1 MFKHSALA
9 LAVAVMIF
17 SAASITRAQDA
28 APAKPDTQT
37 KQETSPA
44 KPDKASGDT
53 KNDTKND
60 TKDDAKQEPPSTS
73 VAPASVEITP
83 ATIDAHVGEKIK
95 FTAAAKDAAGNPI
108 DEKPSVW
115 FAAPFDV
122 AGADD
127 SGEVTFHA
135 PGVVTVGAVIAGKT
149 GYATVNVANSKIT
162 SLEIEPPTFPVV
174 AGGAEQLS
182 AIARTASG
190 DPRGDAAIKW
200 TSEKP
205 SIATVDAAGLVTGL
219 TPGSVTIKAT
229 SEGASGSVTFQVVRD
244 AVHKLTVK
252 PASAEARTGDVVHFS
267 AAALDNGG
275 SHLKDPPVRWS
286 LTGSGN
292 GGGASVYPDG
302 AFVAEKAG
310 TYVVVASSGQHS
322 AAASVVV
329 RPRNVARELD
339 VVSHTPMPDLQMSE
353 EWIIGHHAYLA
364 TIADKVFV
372 YDIADPANPKLLDT
386 LKVDARIINDIS
398 TTPDEKIGVFTREG
412 ASNRKNGIVFLDT
425 SDAAHLKV
433 LSEYTATV
441 TGGVHSAYIDG
452 HYVYITDDATGS
464 LRVIDFQDV
473 KHPKEVA
480 RWEAQN
486 PTAVSMET
494 KHGTVTSGRYLHD
507 LQVKDG
513 LAYLAY
519 WRDGLIIL
527 DVGNGMAG
535 GSPENPKLVS
545 QYHFN
550 HYELYGDGWL
560 AGTHSV
566 FRYKNYL
573 FVGDEVFPAIFE
585 LDDRDRIPVRA
596 ICHVMDVSDLKHPR
610 EVAQYEVPEG
620 GSHNF
625 WAAND
630 MLYEGYYSGGARILD
645 ISGELRGDLYRQGR
659 EIARFWTGDAK
670 GFRPNLPFVWG
681 GQPCSVTCDSP
692 LLNSL
697 IYFNDIHSGLWITKL
712 GDPKF
717 EGSASSPAVR
727 KGERTIH

>member
-1 MFKHSALA
+1 MFKHSALV

-17 SAASITRAQDA
+17 SVGTIVWSQDA
-28 APAKPDTQT
+28 AAAKKDAPAAKPD
-37 KQETSPA
+37 A
-44 KPDKASGDT
+44 AADA
-53 KNDTKND
+53 
-60 TKDDAKQEPPSTS
+60 AKQEPPSTS
-73 VAPASVEITP
+73 VAPASVEISP
-83 ATIDAHVGEKIK
+83 KALDAHVGEKVK
-95 FTAAAKDAAGNPI
+95 FSAVAKDASGNLI

-122 AGADD
+122 AGSDEA
-127 SGEVTFHA
+127 GEVTFHA
-135 PGVVTVGAVIAGKT
+135 PGVVTVGAVIAGKA
-149 GYATVNVANSKIT
+149 GYATVNVVDSKVT
-162 SLEIEPPTFPVV
+162 GVEIEPPAYPSVV
-174 AGGAEQLS
+174 VGGAEKLT
-182 AIARTASG
+182 AIARTAG
-190 DPRGDAAIKW
+190 GNPRTDVAIHW

-205 SIATVDAAGLVTGL
+205 ALATVDTAGLVTGL
-219 TPGSVTIKAT
+219 GAGSVTIKAT
-229 SEGASGSVTFQVVRD
+229 SEGVSGTVTLHVVRD
-244 AVHKLTVK
+244 ATRKLTVQ
-252 PASAEARTGDVVHFS
+252 PTSTDARTGDVVHFTATAFDS
-267 AAALDNGG
+267 SGN
-275 SHLKDPPVRWS
+275 HMNPPVRWS
-286 LTGSGN
+286 ITGA
-292 GGGASVYPDG
+292 GASVYPDG

-310 TYVVVASSGQHS
+310 TYVVSASSGQHS
-322 AAASVVV
+322 ATASVVV
-329 RPRNVARELD
+329 RPRNVERDME

-364 TIADKVFV
+364 TITDKLFV
-372 YDIADPANPKLLDT
+372 YDIADPASPKLLDT
-386 LKVDARIINDIS
+386 LKVDARLINDIS

-452 HYVYITDDATGS
+452 HYVYLTDDASGS
-464 LRVIDFQDV
+464 MRVIDFQDV

-486 PTAVSMET
+486 PTFVTMDT

-596 ICHVMDVSDLKHPR
+596 ICHVMDISDIKHPK

-630 MLYEGYYSGGARILD
+630 MLYEGYYSGGARVLD

-659 EIARFWTGDAK
+659 EIARFWTGDSK
-670 GFRPNLPFVWG
+670 GFRPNLPFTWG

-697 IYFNDIHSGLWITKL
+697 MYFNDIHSGLWITKL
-712 GDPKF
+712 GEPKF
-717 EGSASSPAVR
+717 EGSTSSPGVR
-727 KGERTIH
+727 KGEHTIH

>member
-1 MFKHSALA
+1 MFKHSAVG
-9 LAVAVMIF
+9 LAVAVVIL
-17 SAASITRAQDA
+17 SARVGVWSQNSAPATQEA
-28 APAKPDTQT
+28 APT
-37 KQETSPA
+37 
-44 KPDKASGDT
+44 
-53 KNDTKND
+53 
-60 TKDDAKQEPPSTS
+60 TS

-83 ATIDAHVGEKIK
+83 NTLDVHVGEKVK
-95 FTAAAKDAAGNPI
+95 FSAAAKDAAGNLI
-108 DEKPSVW
+108 DEKPSTW

-135 PGVVTVGAVIAGKT
+135 PGVVTVGAVIAGKA
-149 GYATVNVANSKIT
+149 GYATVNVGNPKIA
-162 SLEIEPPTFPVV
+162 SLEIVKPEYPIAV
-174 AGGAEQLS
+174 GGAEKITV
-182 AIARTASG
+182 IARSAEG
-190 DPRGDAAIKW
+190 NPRTDAVIKW
-200 TSEKP
+200 TSDKP
-205 SIATVDAAGLVTGL
+205 SVASVDVAGLVTGL
-219 TPGSVTIKAT
+219 APGSVTIKAA
-229 SEGASGSVTFQVVRD
+229 SEGASNTVTLQVVRD
-244 AVHKLTVK
+244 AVHKMTVK
-252 PASAEARTGDVVHFS
+252 PGSSEARTGDVVRFS
-267 AAALDNGG
+267 VTALDGGG
-275 SHLKDPPVRWS
+275 SILKNPSVRWS
-286 LTGSGN
+286 LSSNGN
-292 GGGASVYPDG
+292 GAAIYPDG

-310 TYVVVASSGQHS
+310 TYVVMASSGQHS
-322 AAASVVV
+322 AVASVVV
-329 RPRNVARELD
+329 RPRNVEREVD
-339 VVSHTPMPDLQMSE
+339 VVAHVPMPDLQMSE
-353 EWIIGHHAYLA
+353 EWIIGHHAYLS
-364 TIADKVFV
+364 TIADKLFV

-386 LKVDARIINDIS
+386 LKVDARLINDVS

-425 SDAAHLKV
+425 SDPSHLKV
-433 LSEYTATV
+433 LSEYTTTV
-441 TGGVHSAYIDG
+441 SGGVHSAYVDG
-452 HYVYITDDATGS
+452 HDVYLTDDATGS
-464 LRVIDFQDV
+464 LRVIDFQDP

-480 RWEAQN
+480 RWQTEN
-486 PTAVSMET
+486 PTVVTFNTKMGSM
-494 KHGTVTSGRYLHD
+494 TSGRYLHD

-519 WRDGLIIL
+519 WRDGLVIL
-527 DVGNGMAG
+527 DVGNGMSG

-573 FVGDEVFPAIFE
+573 FVGDEVFPAIFDIE
-585 LDDRDRIPVRA
+585 GKDRIPVRA

-630 MLYEGYYSGGARILD
+630 MLFEGYYSGGARVLD

-659 EIARFWTGDAK
+659 EIARFWTGDAT
-670 GFRPNLPFVWG
+670 GFRPNLPFTWG
-681 GQPCSVTCDSP
+681 GQPCSVICDSP

-697 IYFNDIHSGLWITKL
+697 IYFNDINSGLWITKL
-712 GDPKF
+712 GEPKF
-717 EGSASSPAVR
+717 EGSTSAPAVR

>member
-1 MFKHSALA
+1 MFKQSVLM
-9 LAVAVMIF
+9 LAVLVTILSEGGIAR
-17 SAASITRAQDA
+17 SQDA
-28 APAKPDTQT
+28 TPVKPDATAAKQEANPT
-37 KQETSPA
+37 KQETA
-44 KPDKASGDT
+44 PDAS
-53 KNDTKND
+53 
-60 TKDDAKQEPPSTS
+60 KQEPSSTS
-73 VAPASVEITP
+73 VAPATVEITP
-83 ATIDAHVGEKIK
+83 GTIDAHVGEKIK
-95 FTAAAKDAAGNPI
+95 FSATAKDAAGKAI
-108 DEKPSVW
+108 EEKPSVW
-115 FAAPFDV
+115 FAAPFDL
-122 AGADD
+122 AGADE

-149 GYATVNVANSKIT
+149 GYATVNVGTSKIA
-162 SLEIEPPTFPVV
+162 SLEIEPPAYPVV
-174 AGGAEQLS
+174 VVGGAEKLT
-182 AIARTASG
+182 AVARTQNG
-190 DPRGDAAIKW
+190 NPRSDAVIKW
-200 TSEKP
+200 SSEKP
-205 SIATVDAAGLVTGL
+205 SIASVDAAGLVTGL
-219 TPGSVTIKAT
+219 APGRVIIKAT
-229 SEGASGSVTFQVVRD
+229 SEATNTTVTLQVVRD
-244 AVHKLTVK
+244 AAHKLTVQ
-252 PASAEARTGDVVHFS
+252 PATTDARTGDVVHF
-267 AAALDNGG
+267 AAIALDGAGG
-275 SHLKDPPVRWS
+275 HLKNPAVRWS
-286 LTGSGN
+286 ISGE
-292 GGGASVYPDG
+292 GASVYPDG

-310 TYVVVASSGQHS
+310 TYVVMASSGQHS

-329 RPRNVARELD
+329 RPRNVERDVE
-339 VVSHTPMPDLQMSE
+339 VVSHVPMPDLQMSE
-353 EWIIGHHAYLA
+353 EWIIGHHAYLS
-364 TIADKVFV
+364 TVADKVFV

-464 LRVIDFQDV
+464 LRIIDFQDA

-486 PTAVSMET
+486 PTVVSINT
-494 KHGTVTSGRYLHD
+494 QHGSMTSGRYLHD

-519 WRDGLIIL
+519 WRDGLVIL

-535 GSPENPKLVS
+535 GRPENPKLVS

-585 LDDRDRIPVRA
+585 LEDRDRIPVRA
-596 ICHVMDVSDLKHPR
+596 ICHVMDISDIKHPR

-630 MLYEGYYSGGARILD
+630 MLFEGYYSGGARVLD

-659 EIARFWTGDAK
+659 EIARFWTGDTK
-670 GFRPNLPFVWG
+670 GFRPNLPFTWG

-712 GDPKF
+712 GETKF
-717 EGSASSPAVR
+717 EGSTSSPAVR
-727 KGERTIH
+727 KSERTIH

>member
-1 MFKHSALA
+1 MFKRRALI
-9 LAVAVMIF
+9 LAVAVMIL
-17 SAASITRAQDA
+17 SARGVWSQDVA
-28 APAKPDTQT
+28 ADA
-37 KQETSPA
+37 
-44 KPDKASGDT
+44 
-53 KNDTKND
+53 
-60 TKDDAKQEPPSTS
+60 AKQEAPPSTS
-73 VAPASVEITP
+73 VAPASVEISPNTL
-83 ATIDAHVGEKIK
+83 DAHVGEKIK
-95 FTAAAKDAAGNPI
+95 FSAAAKDAAGNPI

-115 FAAPFDV
+115 FAAPFDL
-122 AGADD
+122 AGADE

-149 GYATVNVANSKIT
+149 GYATVNVGNPKIA
-162 SLEIEPPTFPVV
+162 SLEIAPPANPIVS
-174 AGGAEQLS
+174 GGAEKL
-182 AIARTASG
+182 AVIARTSNG
-190 DPRGDAAIKW
+190 NPRTDAVIAW

-205 SIATVDAAGLVTGL
+205 AIASVDAAGLVTGL
-219 TPGSVTIKAT
+219 APGSVTVKAT
-229 SEGASGSVTFQVVRD
+229 SEGASGTVTFQVVRD
-244 AVHKLTVK
+244 AVRKLTVN

-267 AAALDNGG
+267 ATGLDGG
-275 SHLKDPPVRWS
+275 GGHLKDPPVRWS
-286 LTGSGN
+286 LSSGGS
-292 GGGASVYPDG
+292 AAVYPDG

-310 TYVVVASSGQHS
+310 TYVVMANSGQHS

-329 RPRNVARELD
+329 RPRNVEREVE
-339 VVSHTPMPDLQMSE
+339 VVAHVPMPDLQMSE

-364 TIADKVFV
+364 TVADKVFV

-425 SDAAHLKV
+425 SDASHLKV

-441 TGGVHSAYIDG
+441 SGGVHSAYIDG
-452 HYVYITDDATGS
+452 HYVYLTDDATGS
-464 LRVIDFQDV
+464 LRIIDFQDP

-486 PTAVSMET
+486 PTVVSINT
-494 KHGTVTSGRYLHD
+494 KHGSMTSGRYLHD

-596 ICHVMDVSDLKHPR
+596 ICHVMDVSDIKHPR

-630 MLYEGYYSGGARILD
+630 MLYEGYYSGGARVLD

-670 GFRPNLPFVWG
+670 GFRPNLPFTWG

-712 GDPKF
+712 GDAKF

>member
-1 MFKHSALA
+1 MFKQT
-9 LAVAVMIF
+9 AVRFVIAVMILCVGTIAW
-17 SAASITRAQDA
+17 SQDA
-28 APAKPDTQT
+28 
-37 KQETSPA
+37 
-44 KPDKASGDT
+44 
-53 KNDTKND
+53 
-60 TKDDAKQEPPSTS
+60 AKQEPASTS
-73 VAPASVEITP
+73 VAPASVEVTP
-83 ATIDAHVGEKIK
+83 NTIDAHVGEKVK
-95 FTAAAKDAAGNPI
+95 FSAVAKDAAGNTL

-115 FAAPFDV
+115 FAAPFDL

-127 SGEVTFHA
+127 AGEVTFHA
-135 PGVVTVGAVIAGKT
+135 PGVVTVGAVIAGKA
-149 GYATVNVANSKIT
+149 GYATVNVSDSKVT
-162 SLEIEPPTFPVV
+162 AVEIEPTAYPSVV
-174 AGGAEQLS
+174 VGGVEKLT
-182 AIARTASG
+182 AIARSSNG
-190 DPRGDAAIKW
+190 NPRTDVAVKW

-205 SIATVDAAGLVTGL
+205 SIASVDAAGLVTGL
-219 TPGSVTIKAT
+219 APGAVTIKAA
-229 SEGASGSVTFQVVRD
+229 SESVSTTVTLQVVRD

-267 AAALDNGG
+267 ATALDGGG
-275 SHLKDPPVRWS
+275 SHLKDTSVRWS
-286 LTGSGN
+286 LSSS
-292 GGGASVYPDG
+292 GGGAEVYPDG

-310 TYVVVASSGQHS
+310 TYVVMASSGQHS
-322 AAASVVV
+322 AAVSVVV
-329 RPRNVARELD
+329 RPRNVERDVD
-339 VVSHTPMPDLQMSE
+339 VVAHVPMPDLQMSE
-353 EWIIGHHAYLA
+353 EWIIGHHAYVS

-425 SDAAHLKV
+425 SDASHLKV

-452 HYVYITDDATGS
+452 HYVYLTDDATGS

-486 PTAVSMET
+486 PTVVSMET

-585 LDDRDRIPVRA
+585 IDDRDRIPVRA
-596 ICHVMDVSDLKHPR
+596 ICHVMDVSDLKHPK

-630 MLYEGYYSGGARILD
+630 MLYEGYYSGGARVLD

-670 GFRPNLPFVWG
+670 GFRPNLPFTWG

-697 IYFNDIHSGLWITKL
+697 MYFNDIHSGLWITKL

-717 EGSASSPAVR
+717 EGSTTSPAVR

>member
-1 MFKHSALA
+1 MFKQRAVIP
-9 LAVAVMIF
+9 AVAVTIF
-17 SAASITRAQDA
+17 CFRIAVWSQNA
-28 APAKPDTQT
+28 APAG
-37 KQETSPA
+37 QEATP
-44 KPDKASGDT
+44 T
-53 KNDTKND
+53 
-60 TKDDAKQEPPSTS
+60 TS

-83 ATIDAHVGEKIK
+83 NPLDVHVGEKVK
-95 FTAAAKDAAGNPI
+95 FSAAAKDAAGNAI
-108 DEKPSVW
+108 DAKPSVW
-115 FAAPFDV
+115 FAAPFDL
-122 AGADD
+122 AGADE

-149 GYATVNVANSKIT
+149 GYAKVNVGNPKIA
-162 SLEIEPPTFPVV
+162 SLEIAKPEYPLVV
-174 AGGAEQLS
+174 GGAEKITV
-182 AIARTASG
+182 IARSAEG
-190 DPRGDAAIKW
+190 NPRTDAVIKW
-200 TSEKP
+200 ASEKP
-205 SIATVDAAGLVTGL
+205 AIATVDAAGLVIGIA
-219 TPGSVTIKAT
+219 PGSVTIKAT
-229 SEGASGSVTFQVVRD
+229 SEGASNSVTLQVVRD

-267 AAALDNGG
+267 TAALEG
-275 SHLKDPPVRWS
+275 SGAQLKDSAVRWS
-286 LTGSGN
+286 LSSSGTG
-292 GGGASVYPDG
+292 AIVYPDG

-310 TYVVVASSGQHS
+310 TYVVIASSGQHS

-329 RPRNVARELD
+329 RPRNVEREVD
-339 VVSHTPMPDLQMSE
+339 VVAHVPMPDLQMSE
-353 EWIIGHHAYLA
+353 EWIIGHHAYLS
-364 TIADKVFV
+364 TIADKLFV
-372 YDIADPANPKLLDT
+372 YDISDPANPKLLDS
-386 LKVDARIINDIS
+386 LKVDARLINDIS

-425 SDAAHLKV
+425 SDASHLKV

-441 TGGVHSAYIDG
+441 SGGVHSAYIDG

-464 LRVIDFQDV
+464 LRVIDFQDPR
-473 KHPKEVA
+473 HPKEVA
-480 RWEAQN
+480 RWQTEN
-486 PTAVSMET
+486 PTVVSINTE
-494 KHGTVTSGRYLHD
+494 HGSFTSGRYLHD

-519 WRDGLIIL
+519 WRDGLVIL

-545 QYHFN
+545 QYRFN

-585 LDDRDRIPVRA
+585 LEDRDRIPVRA
-596 ICHVMDVSDLKHPR
+596 MCHVMDVSDIKHPR

-630 MLYEGYYSGGARILD
+630 MLYEGYYSGGARVLD

-659 EIARFWTGDAK
+659 EIARFWTGDGK
-670 GFRPNLPFVWG
+670 GYRPNLPFTWG
-681 GQPCSVTCDSP
+681 GQPCSVTCDTP

-697 IYFNDIHSGLWITKL
+697 MYFNDIHSGLWITKL
-712 GDPKF
+712 GAPKF
-717 EGSASSPAVR
+717 EGSASSPGVR

>member
-1 MFKHSALA
+1 MFKRRAWI
-9 LAVAVMIF
+9 LAVAVMIL
-17 SAASITRAQDA
+17 SARGVWSQDVA
-28 APAKPDTQT
+28 ADA
-37 KQETSPA
+37 
-44 KPDKASGDT
+44 
-53 KNDTKND
+53 
-60 TKDDAKQEPPSTS
+60 AKQEAPPSTS
-73 VAPASVEITP
+73 VAPASVEISPNTL
-83 ATIDAHVGEKIK
+83 DAHVGEKIK
-95 FTAAAKDAAGNPI
+95 FSAAAKDAAGNPI

-115 FAAPFDV
+115 FAAPFDL
-122 AGADD
+122 AGADE

-149 GYATVNVANSKIT
+149 GYATVNVGNPKIA
-162 SLEIEPPTFPVV
+162 SLEIAPPANPIV
-174 AGGAEQLS
+174 AGGAEKL
-182 AIARTASG
+182 AVIARTSNG
-190 DPRGDAAIKW
+190 NPRTDAVIAW

-205 SIATVDAAGLVTGL
+205 AIASVDAAGLVTGL
-219 TPGSVTIKAT
+219 APGSVTIKAT
-229 SEGASGSVTFQVVRD
+229 SEGASGTVTFQVVRD
-244 AVHKLTVK
+244 AVRKLTVN

-267 AAALDNGG
+267 ATGLDGG
-275 SHLKDPPVRWS
+275 GGHLKDPPVRWS
-286 LTGSGN
+286 LSSGGS
-292 GGGASVYPDG
+292 AAVYPDG

-310 TYVVVASSGQHS
+310 TYVVMASSGQHS

-329 RPRNVARELD
+329 RPRNVEREVE
-339 VVSHTPMPDLQMSE
+339 VVAHVPMPDLQMSE

-364 TIADKVFV
+364 TVADKVFV

-425 SDAAHLKV
+425 SDASHLKV

-441 TGGVHSAYIDG
+441 SGGVHSAYIDG
-452 HYVYITDDATGS
+452 HYVYLTDDATGS
-464 LRVIDFQDV
+464 LRIIDFQDP

-486 PTAVSMET
+486 PTVVSINT
-494 KHGTVTSGRYLHD
+494 KHGSMTSGRYLHD

-596 ICHVMDVSDLKHPR
+596 ICHVMDVSDIKHPR

-630 MLYEGYYSGGARILD
+630 MLYEGYYSGGARVLD

-670 GFRPNLPFVWG
+670 GFRPNLPFTWG

-712 GDPKF
+712 GDAKF

>member
-1 MFKHSALA
+1 MFKHSALVW
-9 LAVAVMIF
+9 AVAMMTL
-17 SAASITRAQDA
+17 SAGTIGWSQDA
-28 APAKPDTQT
+28 APAKPEADSA
-37 KQETSPA
+37 KQD
-44 KPDKASGDT
+44 KPS
-53 KNDTKND
+53 
-60 TKDDAKQEPPSTS
+60 DDAKQEPPSTS
-73 VAPASVEITP
+73 VAPASVEISPNTL
-83 ATIDAHVGEKIK
+83 DAHVGEKVK
-95 FTAAAKDAAGNPI
+95 FSAAAKDAAGNPI

-115 FAAPFDV
+115 FAAPFDL

-149 GYATVNVANSKIT
+149 GYASVNVANSKIS
-162 SLEIEPPTFPVV
+162 SLEIEPPAYPIV
-174 AGGAEQLS
+174 AGSAEKLTV
-182 AIARTASG
+182 IARTANG
-190 DPRGDAAIKW
+190 NPRSDAVITW

-205 SIATVDAAGLVTGL
+205 SIANVDAAGLVTGL
-219 TPGSVTIKAT
+219 VPGSVTIKAT
-229 SEGASGSVTFQVVRD
+229 SEGTSNTVSFQVVRD

-267 AAALDNGG
+267 AMALDAGA
-275 SHLKDPPVRWS
+275 SHLKGPPVRWS
-286 LTGSGN
+286 FSGSGSS
-292 GGGASVYPDG
+292 GGSGAAVYPDG
-302 AFVAEKAG
+302 GFVAEKAG
-310 TYVVVASSGQHS
+310 TYVVMASSGQHS

-329 RPRNVARELD
+329 RPRNVERD
-339 VVSHTPMPDLQMSE
+339 VEVVAHVPLPDLQMSE

-364 TIADKVFV
+364 TVADKVFV

-386 LKVDARIINDIS
+386 LKVDARLINDIS

-425 SDAAHLKV
+425 SDASHLKV

-441 TGGVHSAYIDG
+441 SGGVHSAYIDG

-464 LRVIDFQDV
+464 LRIIDFQDP

-486 PTAVSMET
+486 PTVVSINTM
-494 KHGTVTSGRYLHD
+494 HGSITSGRYLHD

-527 DVGNGMAG
+527 DVGNGVAG
-535 GSPENPKLVS
+535 GSPENPRLVS

-585 LDDRDRIPVRA
+585 LDNRDRIPVRA
-596 ICHVMDVSDLKHPR
+596 ICHVMDVSDIKHPR

-630 MLYEGYYSGGARILD
+630 MLYEGYYSGGARVLD

-670 GFRPNLPFVWG
+670 GFRPNLPFTWG

-697 IYFNDIHSGLWITKL
+697 IYFNDIHSGVWITKL
-712 GDPKF
+712 GEAKF
-717 EGSASSPAVR
+717 EGSTSSPPVR
-727 KGERTIH
+727 KSEQTIH

>member
-1 MFKHSALA
+1 MFKRRAWI
-9 LAVAVMIF
+9 LAVAVMIL
-17 SAASITRAQDA
+17 SARGVWSQDVA
-28 APAKPDTQT
+28 ADA
-37 KQETSPA
+37 
-44 KPDKASGDT
+44 
-53 KNDTKND
+53 
-60 TKDDAKQEPPSTS
+60 AKQEAPPSTS
-73 VAPASVEITP
+73 VAPASVEISPNTL
-83 ATIDAHVGEKIK
+83 DAHVGEKIK
-95 FTAAAKDAAGNPI
+95 FSAAAKDAAGNPI

-115 FAAPFDV
+115 FAAPFDL
-122 AGADD
+122 AGADE

-149 GYATVNVANSKIT
+149 GYATVNVGNPKIA
-162 SLEIEPPTFPVV
+162 SLEIAPPANPIV
-174 AGGAEQLS
+174 AGGAEKL
-182 AIARTASG
+182 AVIARTSNG
-190 DPRGDAAIKW
+190 NPRTDAVIAW

-205 SIATVDAAGLVTGL
+205 AIASVDAAGLVTGL
-219 TPGSVTIKAT
+219 APGSVTVKAT
-229 SEGASGSVTFQVVRD
+229 SEGASGTVTFQVVRD
-244 AVHKLTVK
+244 AVRKLTVN

-267 AAALDNGG
+267 ATGLDGG
-275 SHLKDPPVRWS
+275 GGHLKDPPVRWS
-286 LTGSGN
+286 LSSGGS
-292 GGGASVYPDG
+292 AAVYPDG

-310 TYVVVASSGQHS
+310 TYVVMANSGQHS

-329 RPRNVARELD
+329 RPRNVEREVE
-339 VVSHTPMPDLQMSE
+339 VVAHVPMPDLQMSE

-364 TIADKVFV
+364 TVADKVFV

-425 SDAAHLKV
+425 SDASHLKV

-441 TGGVHSAYIDG
+441 SGGVHSAYIDG
-452 HYVYITDDATGS
+452 HYVYLTDDATGS
-464 LRVIDFQDV
+464 LRIIDFQDP

-486 PTAVSMET
+486 PTVVSINT
-494 KHGTVTSGRYLHD
+494 KHGSMTSGRYLHD

-596 ICHVMDVSDLKHPR
+596 ICHVMDVSDIKHPR

-630 MLYEGYYSGGARILD
+630 MLYEGYYSGGARVLD

-670 GFRPNLPFVWG
+670 GFRPNLPFTWG

-712 GDPKF
+712 GDAKF

>member
-1 MFKHSALA
+1 MFKSRVLVV
-9 LAVAVMIF
+9 AVAGMITT
-17 SAASITRAQDA
+17 S
-28 APAKPDTQT
+28 APAAWSQDTAT
-37 KQETSPA
+37 KSQEST
-44 KPDKASGDT
+44 
-53 KNDTKND
+53 
-60 TKDDAKQEPPSTS
+60 PSTS
-73 VAPASVEITP
+73 VAPASVDITP
-83 ATIDAHVGEKIK
+83 GTLDVQVGQKVK
-95 FTAAAKDAAGNPI
+95 FSAAAKDAAGNSI
-108 DEKPSVW
+108 DEKPSAW
-115 FAAPFDV
+115 FAAPFDL
-122 AGADD
+122 AGADE

-135 PGVVTVGAVIAGKT
+135 PGVVTVGAVIAGKA

-162 SLEIEPPTFPVV
+162 SIEIEPLARPVV
-174 AGGAEQLS
+174 AGSGEKLTV
-182 AIARTASG
+182 IARISDG
-190 DPRGDAAIKW
+190 KPRTDAVVKW
-200 TSEKP
+200 TSDK
-205 SIATVDAAGLVTGL
+205 SAVAGVDAAGLVTGVA
-219 TPGSVTIKAT
+219 PGSATIKAT
-229 SEGASGSVTFQVVRD
+229 SDGVSGTVKVEVVRD
-244 AVHKLTVK
+244 AVRKLTVK
-252 PASAEARTGDVVHFS
+252 PASAEARTGDVVHFTAS
-267 AAALDNGG
+267 AVDTGG
-275 SHLKDPPVRWS
+275 ASMKDPPVRWS
-286 LTGSGN
+286 ISGD
-292 GGGASVYPDG
+292 GAAVYADG

-310 TYVVVASSGQHS
+310 TYVVTASSGQHS
-322 AAASVVV
+322 AAISVVV
-329 RPRNVARELD
+329 RPRNVERDLE
-339 VVSHTPMPDLQMSE
+339 VVAHVPMPDLQMSE

-364 TIADKVFV
+364 TVADKLFT
-372 YDIADPANPKLLDT
+372 YDISDPANPKLLDT
-386 LKVDARIINDIS
+386 LKVDARLINDIS

-464 LRVIDFQDV
+464 LRVIDFQDA
-473 KHPKEVA
+473 KHPREVA
-480 RWEAQN
+480 RWQTEN
-486 PTAVSMET
+486 PTVVTLNTEEGSM
-494 KHGTVTSGRYLHD
+494 TSGRYLHD

-535 GSPENPKLVS
+535 GSPGNPKLVS
-545 QYHFN
+545 QYRFN

-573 FVGDEVFPAIFE
+573 FVGDEVFPAIFH
-585 LDDRDRIPVRA
+585 LQDRDRIPVRA
-596 ICHVMDVSDLKHPR
+596 ICHVMDVSDIKHPR

-630 MLYEGYYSGGARILD
+630 MLYEGYYSGGARVLD

-659 EIARFWTGDAK
+659 EIARFWTGDSK
-670 GFRPNLPFVWG
+670 GFRPNLPFTWG

-697 IYFNDIHSGLWITKL
+697 MYFNDIHSGLWITKL
-712 GDPKF
+712 GEAKF
-717 EGSASSPAVR
+717 QGSTSAPAVR

>member
-1 MFKHSALA
+1 MFKNSALA
-9 LAVAVMIF
+9 LAVAVIIF
-17 SAASITRAQDA
+17 SAGNIGWSQDAAAKPDANAAKQAA
-28 APAKPDTQT
+28 APAKQEAASDAA
-37 KQETSPA
+37 KQET
-44 KPDKASGDT
+44 
-53 KNDTKND
+53 
-60 TKDDAKQEPPSTS
+60 PSTS
-73 VAPASVEITP
+73 VAPASVEVTP
-83 ATIDAHVGEKIK
+83 KTIDAHVGEKIK
-95 FTAAAKDAAGNPI
+95 FSAAAKDAAGNPI

-122 AGADD
+122 AGADEA
-127 SGEVTFHA
+127 GEVTFHA
-135 PGVVTVGAVIAGKT
+135 PGVVTVGAVIAGKA
-149 GYATVNVANSKIT
+149 GYATVNVTDSKVTAI
-162 SLEIEPPTFPVV
+162 EIEPPAYPSVV
-174 AGGAEQLS
+174 AGGAEKLTAISRS
-182 AIARTASG
+182 ANGNPRTDVAV
-190 DPRGDAAIKW
+190 KW

-205 SIATVDAAGLVTGL
+205 SIASVDAAGLVTGIA
-219 TPGSVTIKAT
+219 PGSVTIKAT
-229 SEGASGSVTFQVVRD
+229 AEGVSGTVTLQVVRD
-244 AVHKLTVK
+244 SVRKLTVK
-252 PASAEARTGDVVHFS
+252 PASAEARTGDVVHFNVTATD
-267 AAALDNGG
+267 AAGG
-275 SHLKDPPVRWS
+275 HLKEPPVRWS
-286 LTGSGN
+286 ISGSG
-292 GGGASVYPDG
+292 AAVYPDG

-310 TYVVVASSGQHS
+310 TYVVMASSGQHS

-329 RPRNVARELD
+329 RPRNVEREVD
-339 VVSHTPMPDLQMSE
+339 VVAHVPMPDLQMSE
-353 EWIIGHHAYLA
+353 EWIIGHHAYLG
-364 TIADKVFV
+364 TVADKVFV

-386 LKVDARIINDIS
+386 LKVDARLINDIS

-412 ASNRKNGIVFLDT
+412 ASSRKNGIVFLDT
-425 SDAAHLKV
+425 TDAAHLKV

-464 LRVIDFQDV
+464 LRIIDFQDV

-486 PTAVSMET
+486 PTVVSVET

-596 ICHVMDVSDLKHPR
+596 ICHVMDVSDVKHPR

-630 MLYEGYYSGGARILD
+630 MLYEGYYSGGARVLD

-670 GFRPNLPFVWG
+670 GFRPNLPFTWG

-697 IYFNDIHSGLWITKL
+697 MYFNDIHSGLWITKL
-712 GDPKF
+712 GEPKF
-717 EGSASSPAVR
+717 EGSTSSPAVR

>member
-1 MFKHSALA
+1 MFKQRAVVLA
-9 LAVAVMIF
+9 GAVMICC
-17 SAASITRAQDA
+17 SRTVAWSQNA
-28 APAKPDTQT
+28 APAG
-37 KQETSPA
+37 QE
-44 KPDKASGDT
+44 AST
-53 KNDTKND
+53 
-60 TKDDAKQEPPSTS
+60 TS

-83 ATIDAHVGEKIK
+83 NPLEVHVGEKVK
-95 FTAAAKDAAGNPI
+95 FSAAAKDAAGNAI
-108 DEKPSVW
+108 DAKPSVW
-115 FAAPFDV
+115 FAAPFDL
-122 AGADD
+122 AGADE

-149 GYATVNVANSKIT
+149 GYATVNVGNPKIAG
-162 SLEIEPPTFPVV
+162 LEIAKPEYPVV
-174 AGGAEQLS
+174 VGGAERLEV
-182 AIARTASG
+182 IARSADG
-190 DPRGDAAIKW
+190 NPRTDAALKW
-200 TSEKP
+200 TSEKS
-205 SIATVDAAGLVTGL
+205 SIASVDAAGLVIGIA
-219 TPGSVTIKAT
+219 PGTAMIKVT
-229 SEGASGSVTFQVVRD
+229 SEGASNSVTLQVVRD

-252 PASAEARTGDVVHFS
+252 PASAEARTGDVVHFT
-267 AAALDNGG
+267 AAALEG
-275 SHLKDPPVRWS
+275 SGAQLKDSPVRWS
-286 LTGSGN
+286 LSSSGA
-292 GGGASVYPDG
+292 GAMVYPDG

-310 TYVVVASSGQHS
+310 TYVVLASSGQHS

-329 RPRNVARELD
+329 RPRNVEREVD
-339 VVSHTPMPDLQMSE
+339 VVAHVPMPDLQMSE
-353 EWIIGHHAYLA
+353 EWIIGHHAYLS
-364 TIADKVFV
+364 TIADKLFV
-372 YDIADPANPKLLDT
+372 YDIADPASPKLLDS
-386 LKVDARIINDIS
+386 LKVDARLINDIS

-425 SDAAHLKV
+425 SDASHLKV

-441 TGGVHSAYIDG
+441 SGGVHSAYIDG

-464 LRVIDFQDV
+464 LRVIDFQDP

-480 RWEAQN
+480 RWQTEN
-486 PTAVSMET
+486 PTVVSINTE
-494 KHGTVTSGRYLHD
+494 HGSMTSGRYLHD

-545 QYHFN
+545 QYRFN

-585 LDDRDRIPVRA
+585 LEDRDRIPVRA
-596 ICHVMDVSDLKHPR
+596 ICHVMDVSDIKHPR

-630 MLYEGYYSGGARILD
+630 MLYEGYYSGGARVLD

-659 EIARFWTGDAK
+659 EIARFWTGDGK
-670 GFRPNLPFVWG
+670 GFRPNLPFTWG

-697 IYFNDIHSGLWITKL
+697 MYFNDIHSGLWITKL
-712 GDPKF
+712 GAPKF
-717 EGSASSPAVR
+717 EGSASSPGVR

>member
-1 MFKHSALA
+1 MIKRGAFVLT
-9 LAVAVMIF
+9 LAVMTLAVPK
-17 SAASITRAQDA
+17 AWPQDA
-28 APAKPDTQT
+28 AAKP
-37 KQETSPA
+37 QEGT
-44 KPDKASGDT
+44 
-53 KNDTKND
+53 
-60 TKDDAKQEPPSTS
+60 STS

-83 ATIDAHVGEKIK
+83 KTLDVQVGQKVKFSASAKDASGNTIDA
-95 FTAAAKDAAGNPI
+95 
-108 DEKPSVW
+108 KPSVW
-115 FAAPFDV
+115 FAAPFDL

-127 SGEVTFHA
+127 TGEVTFHS
-135 PGVVTVGAVIAGKT
+135 PGVVTVGAVIAGKS
-149 GYATVNVANSKIT
+149 GYATVNVANSKVTKIEIDP
-162 SLEIEPPTFPVV
+162 LEHAIV
-174 AGGAEQLS
+174 AGSAEKLTV
-182 AIARTASG
+182 IARTSNG
-190 DPRGDAAIKW
+190 NPRADVAVTW
-200 TSEKP
+200 TSDKP
-205 SIATVDAAGLVTGL
+205 SIASVDAAGLVAGL
-219 TPGSVTIKAT
+219 APGSATIKA
-229 SEGASGSVTFQVVRD
+229 ASGEASGTVAVKVVRD
-244 AVHKLTVK
+244 AARRLTIK
-252 PASAEARTGDVVHFS
+252 PATAEAKTGDVVHFS
-267 AAALDNGG
+267 AGE
-275 SHLKDPPVRWS
+275 SKDLPVHWS
-286 LTGSGN
+286 ITGSG
-292 GGGASVYPDG
+292 ATVYPDG

-310 TYVVVASSGQHS
+310 TYVVTASSGQHS
-322 AAASVVV
+322 ASASVVV
-329 RPRNVARELD
+329 KPRKVEREMEVVAH
-339 VVSHTPMPDLQMSE
+339 VPMPDVQMSE
-353 EWIIGHHAYLA
+353 EWIIGHHAYLS
-364 TIADKVFV
+364 TIADKLFV

-386 LKVDARIINDIS
+386 LKVDARLINDIS

-425 SDAAHLKV
+425 SDPAHLKV

-452 HYVYITDDATGS
+452 HDVYLTDDATGS
-464 LRVIDFQDV
+464 MRVIDFQDP

-480 RWEAQN
+480 RWQVEN
-486 PTAVSMET
+486 PTAVSINTEM
-494 KHGTVTSGRYLHD
+494 GSMTSGRYLHD

-527 DVGNGMAG
+527 DVGNGMSG
-535 GSPENPKLVS
+535 GSPENPKLVA
-545 QYHFN
+545 QYKFN

-573 FVGDEVFPAIFE
+573 FVGDEVFPGIFSIE
-585 LDDRDRIPVRA
+585 DRDRIPVRA
-596 ICHVMDVSDLKHPR
+596 ICHVMDVSDIKHPR

-630 MLYEGYYSGGARILD
+630 MLYEGYYSGGARVLD

-670 GFRPNLPFVWG
+670 GFRPNLPFTWG

-712 GDPKF
+712 GEPKF
-717 EGSASSPAVR
+717 QGSTSAPAVR
-727 KGERTIH
+727 KGEQTIH

>member
-1 MFKHSALA
+1 MFKHRAL
-9 LAVAVMIF
+9 VAGIAFMIF
-17 SAASITRAQDA
+17 SAGAIAQDKAPAKPASDAAKQDA
-28 APAKPDTQT
+28 APDAAKPD
-37 KQETSPA
+37 E
-44 KPDKASGDT
+44 
-53 KNDTKND
+53 
-60 TKDDAKQEPPSTS
+60 AKQEPPSTS
-73 VAPASVEITP
+73 VAPATVEISP
-83 ATIDAHVGEKIK
+83 ATLDAHVGEKIK
-95 FTAAAKDAAGNPI
+95 FSAVAKDAAGGVI
-108 DEKPSVW
+108 DEKPSAW

-127 SGEVTFHA
+127 DGQVTFHA
-135 PGVVTVGAVIAGKT
+135 PGQVTVGAVVAGKT
-149 GYATVNVANSKIT
+149 GYATVNVEDSKVT
-162 SLEIEPPTFPVV
+162 SVEIEPPAYPNVV
-174 AGGAEQLS
+174 AGGAETLT
-182 AIARTASG
+182 AITRTANG
-190 DPRGDAAIKW
+190 NPRTDVAVKW

-205 SIATVDAAGLVTGL
+205 SIATVDAAGLVTAL
-219 TPGSVTIKAT
+219 APGTVAIKAT
-229 SEGASGSVTFQVVRD
+229 AEGVSGTATLQVVRD
-244 AVHKLTVK
+244 AVRKLTVK

-267 AAALDNGG
+267 ASAADAAGG
-275 SHLKDPPVRWS
+275 HLKDPAVRWAI
-286 LTGSGN
+286 TGA
-292 GGGASVYPDG
+292 GATVYPDG

-310 TYVVVASSGQHS
+310 TYVVTVSSGQHS

-329 RPRNVARELD
+329 RPRNVEREME

-364 TIADKVFV
+364 TITDKLFV

-386 LKVDARIINDIS
+386 LKVDARLINDIS

-425 SDAAHLKV
+425 SDASHLKV

-452 HYVYITDDATGS
+452 HYVYLTDDATGS
-464 LRVIDFQDV
+464 MRVIDFQDV

-486 PTAVSMET
+486 PTVATMET

-519 WRDGLIIL
+519 WRDGLVIL

-545 QYHFN
+545 QYRFN

-573 FVGDEVFPAIFE
+573 FVGDEVFPALFE
-585 LDDRDRIPVRA
+585 LDNRDRIPVRA
-596 ICHVMDVSDLKHPR
+596 ICHVMDISDLKHPR

-630 MLYEGYYSGGARILD
+630 MLYEGYYSGGARVLD

-681 GQPCSVTCDSP
+681 GQPCSVTCDTP

-697 IYFNDIHSGLWITKL
+697 MYFNDIHSGLWITKL
-712 GDPKF
+712 GEPKF
-717 EGSASSPAVR
+717 EGSTSSPAVR
-727 KGERTIH
+727 ESEHAIH

>member
-1 MFKHSALA
+1 MFKHRALV
-9 LAVAVMIF
+9 LAVAVMIL
-17 SAASITRAQDA
+17 SVGSIVWSQDA
-28 APAKPDTQT
+28 TPAKQDPNAAKKDAPAKPD
-37 KQETSPA
+37 A
-44 KPDKASGDT
+44 AADT
-53 KNDTKND
+53 
-60 TKDDAKQEPPSTS
+60 AKQEAPSTS
-73 VAPASVEITP
+73 VAPASVEISP
-83 ATIDAHVGEKIK
+83 KAIDAHVGEKIK
-95 FTAAAKDAAGNPI
+95 FSASAKDAAGNAI
-108 DEKPSVW
+108 DEKPQAW
-115 FAAPFDV
+115 FAAPFDL
-122 AGADD
+122 ASADD
-127 SGEVTFHA
+127 DGTVTLHA
-135 PGVVTVGAVIAGKT
+135 PGKVMVGAVIAGKA
-149 GYATVNVANSKIT
+149 GYATINVSDSRIT
-162 SLEIEPPTFPVV
+162 SVEIEAPAYPSVV
-174 AGGAEQLS
+174 AGGAEKLNTD
-182 AIARTASG
+182 IRTASG
-190 DPRGDAAIKW
+190 TPRTDVAVKW
-200 TSEKP
+200 TSEKS
-205 SIATVDAAGLVTGL
+205 SIASVDAAGLVTGIA
-219 TPGSVTIKAT
+219 PGSVTIKAT
-229 SEGASGSVTFQVVRD
+229 SEGVSGTVTLQIVRD
-244 AVHKLTVK
+244 AVRKLTIK

-267 AAALDNGG
+267 ASAADAAGG
-275 SHLKDPPVRWS
+275 HVKDPAVRWS
-286 LTGSGN
+286 ISGE
-292 GGGASVYPDG
+292 GAAVYPDG
-302 AFVAEKAG
+302 GFVAEKAG
-310 TYVVVASSGQHS
+310 TYVIMASSGQHS
-322 AAASVVV
+322 ATASVVV
-329 RPRNVARELD
+329 RPRNVERDME
-339 VVSHTPMPDLQMSE
+339 VVSHTSMPDLQMSE

-364 TIADKVFV
+364 TITDKLFV
-372 YDIADPANPKLLDT
+372 YDIADPASPKLLDT
-386 LKVDARIINDIS
+386 LKVDARLINDIS

-425 SDAAHLKV
+425 SDASHLKV

-452 HYVYITDDATGS
+452 HYVYLTDDASGS
-464 LRVIDFQDV
+464 MRVIDFQDV

-480 RWEAQN
+480 RFEAQN
-486 PTAVSMET
+486 PTVATMET

-507 LQVKDG
+507 LQIKDG

-585 LDDRDRIPVRA
+585 LDNRDRIPVRA
-596 ICHVMDVSDLKHPR
+596 ICHVMDIFDIKHPR

-630 MLYEGYYSGGARILD
+630 MLYEGYYSGGARVLD

-659 EIARFWTGDAK
+659 EIARFWTGDSK
-670 GFRPNLPFVWG
+670 GYRPNLPFTWG

-697 IYFNDIHSGLWITKL
+697 MYFNDIHSGLWITKL

-717 EGSASSPAVR
+717 EGSTSSPGVR
-727 KGERTIH
+727 KSEQTIH